1 MGSDRWGVV
10 SQSGPETLSGGCVPA
25 GGGGEW
31 RGMGE
36 ARGDLQGWGTSNT
49 LHCSLLRWEEGLE
62 G

>member
-1 MGSDRWGVV
+1 MIDGELLV
-10 SQSGPETLSGGCVPA
+10 SLAQRHSVEAVCRPGGE
-25 GGGGEW
+25 GEW

-49 LHCSLLRWEEGLE
+49 LHCSHLRWEEGLE